1 MSEHYRARKADVADA
16 QAIHDLINLY
26 AQRGDM
32 LPRTMGE
39 VYENLRDF
47 VVVRDADRLLGCVA
61 LHIVWA
67 DLAEVKSLAVPEDAQ
82 TRGIGS
88 LLVNAAVD
96 EARRIGLERVF
107 ALTYRPAFFERLGF
121 VQADVMTLP
130 RKVWNECYR
139 CPKFPSCNEIAL
151 VLDLTSPPAA
161 ASPSPCMERGTE
173 GVRSVAFHASSP
185 MLSSSDKPA

>member
-1 MSEHYRARKADVADA
+1 VKRPRAVKAEIGDA
-16 QAIHDLINLY
+16 QGIHDLVNFY

-47 VVVRDADRLLGCVA
+47 YVVRDGEKFLGCVA
-61 LHIVWA
+61 LHIVWS
-67 DLAEVKSLAVPEDAQ
+67 DLAEIKSLAVSEDVQA
-82 TRGIGS
+82 RGFGS
-88 LLVNAAVD
+88 LLVDACI
-96 EARRIGLERVF
+96 EEGRKIGLDRLF
-107 ALTYRPAFFERLGF
+107 ALTYRPTFFERLGF

-151 VLDLTSPPAA
+151 VRDLGRAGSPAK
-161 ASPSPCMERGTE
+161 
-173 GVRSVAFHASSP
+173 
-185 MLSSSDKPA
+185 D

>member
-1 MSEHYRARKADVADA
+1 MSEHLRVQKAEVGDAR
-16 QAIHDLINLY
+16 AIHDLINLY

-47 VVVRDADRLLGCVA
+47 FVVRAPEEDGGTRFLGCVA
-61 LHIVWA
+61 LHIVWS
-67 DLAEVKSLAVPEDAQ
+67 DLAEVKSLAVPEDVQ
-82 TRGIGS
+82 TRGLGS
-88 LLVNAAVD
+88 MLVNATLA
-96 EARRIGLERVF
+96 EARLLGLERVF

-151 VLDLTSPPAA
+151 VCDLNGP
-161 ASPSPCMERGTE
+161 
-173 GVRSVAFHASSP
+173 
-185 MLSSSDKPA
+185 LS

>member
-1 MSEHYRARKADVADA
+1 MSETLTARKAEIGDA

-47 VVVRDADRLLGCVA
+47 LVVRSPGEQLMGCVA
-61 LHIVWA
+61 LHIVWS
-67 DLAEVKSLAVPEDAQ
+67 DLAEVKSLAVPEDVQ
-82 TRGIGS
+82 TRGMGS
-88 LLVNAAVD
+88 LLVNAVVD
-96 EARRIGLERVF
+96 EARDLGLERLF
-107 ALTYRPAFFERLGF
+107 ALTYRPTFFERLGF

-151 VLDLTSPPAA
+151 VK
-161 ASPSPCMERGTE
+161 E
-173 GVRSVAFHASSP
+173 
-185 MLSSSDKPA
+185 LSSANVAVG

>member
-1 MSEHYRARKADVADA
+1 MTAVLQATKAEIRDA

-26 AQRGDM
+26 ALRGEM

-39 VYENLRDF
+39 VFENLRDF
-47 VVVRDADRLLGCVA
+47 YIVRDGAPDAGGEFLGCVA

-67 DLAEVKSLAVPEDAQ
+67 DMAEVKSLAVPEAAQ
-82 TRGIGS
+82 GRGIGS
-88 LLVNAAVD
+88 LLVEATIG
-96 EARRIGLERVF
+96 EARAIGLERLF

-121 VQADVMTLP
+121 AQADVRTLA

-151 VLDLTSPPAA
+151 TYDLP
-161 ASPSPCMERGTE
+161 
-173 GVRSVAFHASSP
+173 VAR
-185 MLSSSDKPA
+185 

>member
-1 MSEHYRARKADVADA
+1 MSDAKAVKAEISDA
-16 QAIHDLINLY
+16 KAIHDLINLY

-47 VVVRDADRLLGCVA
+47 YVVHEEGQLVGCVA
-61 LHIVWA
+61 LHIVWS
-67 DLAEVKSLAVPEDAQ
+67 DLAEVKSLAVSESVQA
-82 TRGIGS
+82 RGLGS
-88 LLVNAAVD
+88 LLVNATTE
-96 EARRIGLERVF
+96 EAHNIGLERVF

-151 VLDLTSPPAA
+151 VRELGP
-161 ASPSPCMERGTE
+161 
-173 GVRSVAFHASSP
+173 V
-185 MLSSSDKPA
+185 

>member
-1 MSEHYRARKADVADA
+1 MPETLQVVRAGIGDA
-16 QAIHDLINLY
+16 QAIHDLVNLY

-47 VVVRDADRLLGCVA
+47 LVLRDGDKLLGCVC
-61 LHIVWA
+61 LHIVWS
-67 DLAEVKSLAVPEDAQ
+67 DLAEVKSLAVAEDAQ
-82 TRGIGS
+82 SRGLGS
-88 LLVNAAVD
+88 MLVDAVIED
-96 EARRIGLERVF
+96 ASRLGLQRVF

-139 CPKFPSCNEIAL
+139 CPKFPSCNEIAVVREL
-151 VLDLTSPPAA
+151 ESRVTAPA
-161 ASPSPCMERGTE
+161 
-173 GVRSVAFHASSP
+173 
-185 MLSSSDKPA
+185 

>member
-1 MSEHYRARKADVADA
+1 MSQQPQARKAEIGDA
-16 QAIHDLINLY
+16 QAIHDLINFY

-47 VVVRDADRLLGCVA
+47 FVVRESDGSLMGCVA
-61 LHIVWA
+61 LHIVWS
-67 DLAEVKSLAVPEDAQ
+67 DMAEVKSLAVPENVQ
-82 TRGIGS
+82 TRGLGS
-88 LLVNAAVD
+88 LLVDAAIE
-96 EARRIGLERVF
+96 EARNIGLERAF

-151 VLDLTSPPAA
+151 VREL
-161 ASPSPCMERGTE
+161 
-173 GVRSVAFHASSP
+173 
-185 MLSSSDKPA
+185 

>member
-1 MSEHYRARKADVADA
+1 MSETLTARKAEIGDA
-16 QAIHDLINLY
+16 QAIHDLINLF

-47 VVVRDADRLLGCVA
+47 FVVRTPEDGLVGCVA
-61 LHIVWA
+61 LHILW
-67 DLAEVKSLAVPEDAQ
+67 DDIAEVKSLAVSEDVQ
-82 TRGIGS
+82 TRGLGS
-88 LLVNAAVD
+88 LLVNTAVD
-96 EARRIGLERVF
+96 EARDIGLERVF
-107 ALTYRPAFFERLGF
+107 ALTYRPTFFERLGF

-151 VLDLTSPPAA
+151 VKDL
-161 ASPSPCMERGTE
+161 
-173 GVRSVAFHASSP
+173 
-185 MLSSSDKPA
+185 

>member
-1 MSEHYRARKADVADA
+1 MTAGQLVAVKAEIADA

-39 VYENLRDF
+39 VYENIRDF
-47 VVVRDADRLLGCVA
+47 YVAKEGQTLLGCVA

-67 DLAEVKSLAVPEDAQ
+67 DMAELKSLAVAETAQ
-82 TRGIGS
+82 GRGIGS
-88 LLVNAAVD
+88 VLVDAAVE
-96 EARRIGLERVF
+96 EARGIGLERVF
-107 ALTYRPAFFERLGF
+107 ALTYRPAFFERLRF

-151 VLDLTSPPAA
+151 VRELGSQV
-161 ASPSPCMERGTE
+161 S
-173 GVRSVAFHASSP
+173 
-185 MLSSSDKPA
+185 

>member
-1 MSEHYRARKADVADA
+1 MSETLTARKAEIGDA
-16 QAIHDLINLY
+16 QAIHDLINLF

-39 VYENLRDF
+39 VYETLRDF
-47 VVVRDADRLLGCVA
+47 FVARDATGEFLGCVA
-61 LHIVWA
+61 LHIIWS
-67 DLAEVKSLAVPEDAQ
+67 DMAEVKSLAVSEDIQ
-82 TRGIGS
+82 TRGLGS
-88 LLVNAAVD
+88 LLVNTAVD
-96 EARRIGLERVF
+96 EARDIGLERVF

-151 VLDLTSPPAA
+151 VKELNA
-161 ASPSPCMERGTE
+161 
-173 GVRSVAFHASSP
+173 
-185 MLSSSDKPA
+185 

>member
-1 MSEHYRARKADVADA
+1 MGDTPKPPLKGRTRRQVLMGDVGAVKAEIGDA
-16 QAIHDLINLY
+16 QAIHDLINVY

-47 VVVRDADRLLGCVA
+47 YVVHEDGELVGCVA
-61 LHIVWA
+61 LHIVWS
-67 DLAEVKSLAVPEDAQ
+67 DLAEVKSLAVSEAVQ
-82 TRGIGS
+82 TRGLGS
-88 LLVNAAVD
+88 LLVNATIE
-96 EARRIGLERVF
+96 EAQNIGLERVF

-151 VLDLTSPPAA
+151 VRDL
-161 ASPSPCMERGTE
+161 
-173 GVRSVAFHASSP
+173 
-185 MLSSSDKPA
+185 

>member
-1 MSEHYRARKADVADA
+1 VSERVQVCKAAISDA
-16 QAIHDLINLY
+16 QAIHDLVNLY

-47 VVVRDADRLLGCVA
+47 FVVRDGDQFLGCVA

-67 DLAEVKSLAVPEDAQ
+67 DLAEVKSLAVPEDVQ
-82 TRGIGS
+82 TRGLGS
-88 LLVNAAVD
+88 SLVNAAVD
-96 EARRIGLERVF
+96 EAKRIGLQRVF

-151 VLDLTSPPAA
+151 VKEL
-161 ASPSPCMERGTE
+161 R
-173 GVRSVAFHASSP
+173 
-185 MLSSSDKPA
+185 

>member
-1 MSEHYRARKADVADA
+1 MTTTLRAAKAEIPDA

-47 VVVRDADRLLGCVA
+47 YVVRGDDGKFMGCVA
-61 LHIVWA
+61 LHIVWS
-67 DLAEVKSLAVPEDAQ
+67 DLAEIKSLAVPEDAQ
-82 TRGIGS
+82 TRGLGS
-88 LLVNAAVD
+88 LLVEAAVE
-96 EARRIGLERVF
+96 EARNIGLSRCF

-151 VLDLTSPPAA
+151 VRDL
-161 ASPSPCMERGTE
+161 
-173 GVRSVAFHASSP
+173 
-185 MLSSSDKPA
+185 